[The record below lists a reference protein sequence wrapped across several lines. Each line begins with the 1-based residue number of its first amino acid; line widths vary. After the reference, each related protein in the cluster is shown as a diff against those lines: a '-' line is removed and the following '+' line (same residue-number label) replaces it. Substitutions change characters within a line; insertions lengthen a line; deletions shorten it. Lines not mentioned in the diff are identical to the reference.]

1 MDESSGLAL
10 IICLVWP
17 AIETLVTKEKVVQ
30 VDQIRVFIPSKDYET
45 SKSFYQAL
53 GFKMDYV
60 SDDPRY
66 LKMVTVSSFYK
77 GFITTT

>member
-1 MDESSGLAL
+1 M
-10 IICLVWP
+10 
-17 AIETLVTKEKVVQ
+17 Q